1 MDGSGL
7 LTVFYDGACR
17 LCSSEI
23 AALKAVDEQGWL
35 TLVDCSAADFDDT
48 PYRAAGATREAMMQ
62 SIHVR
67 DALGDWHRGVDAL
80 SLVYG
85 TLGLTATAKLWTHRR
100 LRPAT
105 EALYAWVV
113 RHRYTL
119 SRLRL
124 HRLTP
129 LVMRALAWRATTR
142 PHCHDGA
149 CAASR
154 SAS

>member
-1 MDGSGL
+1 MNATL
-7 LTVFYDGACR
+7 LTVFYDGSCR
-17 LCSSEI
+17 LCRTEI
-23 AALKAVDEQGWL
+23 EALKAVDTQDWL
-35 TLVDCSAADFDDT
+35 ALVDCSDAGFDDR
-48 PYRAAGATREAMMQ
+48 PYRAVGATREAMMN

-80 SLVYG
+80 SLIYG
-85 TLGLTATAKLWTHRR
+85 TLGFTATARLWTHRR
-100 LRPAT
+100 LRPWT
-105 EALYAWVV
+105 EAFYAWVV

-129 LVMRALAWRATTR
+129 LLMRALAWRAARR
-142 PHCHDGA
+142 PHCRDGA
-149 CAASR
+149 CGVIG